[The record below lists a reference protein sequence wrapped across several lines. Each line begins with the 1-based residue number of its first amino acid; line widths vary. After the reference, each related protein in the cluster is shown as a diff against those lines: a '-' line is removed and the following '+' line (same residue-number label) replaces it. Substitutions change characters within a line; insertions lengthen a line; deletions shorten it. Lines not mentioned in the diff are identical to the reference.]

1 MTPELRAQME
11 EMHSKMREM
20 MGSMESMMGTVEGT
34 TTMDGEA
41 GRLP

>member
-1 MTPELRAQME
+1 MTPELRVQME

-20 MGSMESMMGTVEGT
+20 RGSMQSMMGTVEGT